1 MKKILKEHFDK
12 LILILFL
19 ISLVLIYYFVPNVKV
34 NVNKVFAMLV
44 KGDFE
49 SIKTFVNSY
58 GAYAM
63 LVSFALMI
71 MQCIVAPLPAF
82 VITLANAGLFGWWQ
96 GALLSWLS
104 SLAGA
109 STCFYIAR
117 ILGRDVAQRLVS
129 KGGLEQ
135 VDKFFARYGKNA
147 VLTCRLFPII
157 SFDYVSYA
165 AGLTP
170 MKYLEFALAT
180 GIGQIPAIF
189 IYSYFGKI
197 LTQRMEYLVIG
208 LLSFFTIGAVVFTLK
223 NIYKIKEK
231 Q

>member
-1 MKKILKEHFDK
+1 MNKILKKHFDK
-12 LILILFL
+12 LVLALVL
-19 ISLVLIYYFVPNVKV
+19 ISLVFIYYCVPNVST

-49 SIKTFVNSY
+49 NIKIFVRSY
-58 GAYAM
+58 GAYAI

-96 GALLSWLS
+96 GALLSWVS

-109 STCFYIAR
+109 STCFYITR
-117 ILGRDVAQRLVS
+117 ILGRDAAQRFVS
-129 KGGLEQ
+129 KGSLLQ
-135 VDKFFARYGKNA
+135 VDKFFEKYGKNA
-147 VLTCRLFPII
+147 VLICRLFPVI

-170 MKYLEFALAT
+170 MSYSEFALAT

-197 LTQRMEYLVIG
+197 LTQRIEYLVIG
-208 LLSFFTIGAVVFTLK
+208 LLVFFTLGAVVFIMK
-223 NIYKIKEK
+223 NIYRSKSK
-231 Q
+231 

>member
-34 NVNKVFAMLV
+34 NVNKVFAMFV

-82 VITLANAGLFGWWQ
+82 VITLANAGLFGWELCCH
-96 GALLSWLS
+96 G
-104 SLAGA
+104 
-109 STCFYIAR
+109 
-117 ILGRDVAQRLVS
+117 
-129 KGGLEQ
+129 
-135 VDKFFARYGKNA
+135 
-147 VLTCRLFPII
+147 
-157 SFDYVSYA
+157 
-165 AGLTP
+165 
-170 MKYLEFALAT
+170 
-180 GIGQIPAIF
+180 
-189 IYSYFGKI
+189 
-197 LTQRMEYLVIG
+197 
-208 LLSFFTIGAVVFTLK
+208 
-223 NIYKIKEK
+223 
-231 Q
+231 

>member
-49 SIKTFVNSY
+49 SIKTFVSSY
-58 GAYAM
+58 GVYAM

-96 GALLSWLS
+96 GALLSWVS

-109 STCFYIAR
+109 STCFYMAR
-117 ILGRDVAQRLVS
+117 ILVS

-135 VDKFFARYGKNA
+135 VDKFFAKYGKNA
-147 VLTCRLFPII
+147 VLICRLFPII

-197 LTQRMEYLVIG
+197 LTQKMEYLVIG

-223 NIYKIKEK
+223 NIHKTKEK

>member
-12 LILILFL
+12 LVLTVVLIV
-19 ISLVLIYYFVPNVKV
+19 LVLIYYFVPNVGS

-49 SIKTFVNSY
+49 GIKTFVNSY

-63 LVSFALMI
+63 SVSFALMI

-96 GALLSWLS
+96 GALLSWIS

-109 STCFYIAR
+109 SSCFYIAR
-117 ILGRDVAQRLVS
+117 ILGRDAAQRLVS
-129 KGGLEQ
+129 KSGLEE
-135 VDKFFARYGKNA
+135 VDKFFAKYGKNA
-147 VLTCRLFPII
+147 VLICRLFPII

-170 MKYLEFALAT
+170 MKYLEFAFAT
-180 GIGQIPAIF
+180 GIGQMPAIF

-197 LTQRMEYLVIG
+197 LTKKIEYLVIG
-208 LLSFFTIGAVVFTLK
+208 LFSFFTVGAVIFILK
-223 NIYKIKEK
+223 NVYKIRKKE
-231 Q
+231 